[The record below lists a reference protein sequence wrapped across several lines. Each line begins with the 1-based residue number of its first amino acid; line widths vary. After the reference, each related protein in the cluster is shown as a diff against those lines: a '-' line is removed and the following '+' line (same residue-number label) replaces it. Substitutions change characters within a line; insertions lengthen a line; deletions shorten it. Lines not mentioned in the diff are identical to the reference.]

1 LPVEGG
7 SQLGGHIVAIVGR
20 PNVGKSTL
28 FNRLTATRTAIEERS
43 PGVTRDR
50 LYGSA
55 EWQGESFIVVD
66 TGGISFDS
74 DDPLLRQVHRQVD
87 LAIEEAQVIIFLL
100 DGREGPVPL
109 DHEIAG
115 RLRRSG
121 KSVIPVVNK
130 VDHPKEMGAL
140 AAFYS
145 LGMGDPLPISAVH
158 GRGTGDLLDRI
169 CELLPQETA
178 EGEPAEETIK
188 VALVGRPNV
197 GKSQL
202 LNTILGRERVIVSDI
217 PGTTRDAIDTPFS
230 HGGRSYL
237 LIDTAGVRR
246 KSRVKEAVEYYSVLR
261 SLRAIE
267 RADIALLLLDAAE
280 GIAEQ
285 DRKLAG
291 YIDQVGRGLIIGVNK
306 WDLIQERQ
314 QARQEW
320 LEEISRAFAFAPYA
334 QVAFF
339 SALTGSRVQ
348 NLFPL
353 LEKVWQELYKRVP
366 TSLLNELLID
376 ALAVNPPPSYKGKR
390 LKIYYASQVAVR
402 PPTFVFFVNNPQ
414 FMHFSYQRYLE
425 NRLREAFD
433 FAGVPLRL
441 KIKGRRERGE

>member
-1 LPVEGG
+1 
-7 SQLGGHIVAIVGR
+7 LGGHIVAIVGR